1 MNHSKGIFL
10 ILAFFAVLN
19 WCQTNSTN
27 QPDVLLNIPNLSVK
41 EILLEVDNIKVGLN
55 LEASVANLV
64 GLNAGV
70 ALSIDSVK
78 LNITNVTAN
87 ALLLVHLDNV
97 RNIVSDTIGV
107 LNSSTD
113 LVQTLIDSLN
123 GTLGAVGGILGDI
136 TSQTGNLLE
145 TAALPSDNRR
155 RR

>member
-1 MNHSKGIFL
+1 MINSKTIFL
-10 ILAFFAVLN
+10 ILAFFAAFT
-19 WCQTNSTN
+19 WCQNVTN

-41 EILLEVDNIKVGLN
+41 EILLQVDNIKVGLN

-64 GLNAGV
+64 GLTAGV

-107 LNSSTD
+107 LNSSD
-113 LVQTLIDSLN
+113 GLIQTLIDSLN
-123 GTLGAVGGILGDI
+123 GTLGSVGDILGNI

-145 TAALPSDNRR
+145 TAALPSNNRR